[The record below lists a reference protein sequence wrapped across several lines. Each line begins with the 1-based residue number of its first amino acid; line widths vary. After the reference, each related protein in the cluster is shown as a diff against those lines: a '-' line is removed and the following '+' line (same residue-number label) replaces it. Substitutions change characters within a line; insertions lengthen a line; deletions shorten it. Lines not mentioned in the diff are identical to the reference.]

1 MSSFAGA
8 HRCPARGAAR
18 VPPLMDLRDGPEEAA
33 FRAALRT
40 WLEAN
45 VPSGL
50 RGFRGWS
57 GPAAVALGRDWSKRL
72 AQAGYAGLTWP
83 KEYGGGGRPGGHP
96 GVFPPG
102 VARGGGPPPPGVIGP
117 GAAGPTFLAS
127 GRSEHDARHPG
138 EGPLAQGS

>member
-8 HRCPARGAAR
+8 HRCRDRRGGCRGQADR
-18 VPPLMDLRDGPEEAA
+18 VERGPLMDLRDGPEEAA

-45 VPSGL
+45 VPAEL

-83 KEYGGGGRPGGHP
+83 KEYGGAGRAPRYP
-96 GVFPPG
+96 
-102 VARGGGPPPPGVIGP
+102 ARYPEG
-117 GAAGPTFLAS
+117 LA
-127 GRSEHDARHPG
+127 
-138 EGPLAQGS
+138 

>member
-33 FRAALRT
+33 FRASLRT

-45 VPSGL
+45 VPAGL

-72 AQAGYAGLTWP
+72 AEAGYAGLTWP
-83 KEYGGGGRPGGHP
+83 KEFGGAGRPWRSQA
-96 GVFPPG
+96 VYLEEL
-102 VARGGGPPPPGVIGP
+102 ARAEAPQHLGVIGLGMVGTP
-117 GAAGPTFLAS
+117 NISYVRPVQKW
-127 GRSEHDARHPG
+127 R
-138 EGPLAQGS
+138 

>member
-18 VPPLMDLRDGPEEAA
+18 VPPLMDLRDGPEEAT
-33 FRAALRT
+33 FRATLRS

-45 VPSGL
+45 VPAGL

-72 AQAGYAGLTWP
+72 AAAGYAGLTWP
-83 KEYGGGGRPGGHP
+83 KEYGGAGRPGGYP
-96 GVFPPG
+96 GVYPE
-102 VARGGGPPPPGVIGP
+102 ARAPADAPPPLGGVGV
-117 GAAGPTFLAS
+117 GLAGPTTIAH
-127 GRSEHDARHPG
+127 GRPEQ
-138 EGPLAQGS
+138 ET

>member
-33 FRAALRT
+33 FRATLST

-57 GPAAVALGRDWSKRL
+57 GPALALGRDWSKRL

-83 KEYGGGGRPGGHP
+83 KEYGGAGLPWGDHD
-96 GVFPPG
+96 V
-102 VARGGGPPPPGVIGP
+102 VLGGG
-117 GAAGPTFLAS
+117 
-127 GRSEHDARHPG
+127 AR
-138 EGPLAQGS
+138 